1 MQLFSFNSTGACPA
15 CNGKGIIVSDMAFME
30 SIETECEVCHGTR
43 YNDEALSHK
52 YRGMTIA
59 EVMDMSIDEARE
71 FFDGQPFQP
80 QLEALSKVGLGYL
93 HLNQSMTTL
102 SGGELQRIKLADN
115 LYRKGELYIIDE
127 PTDGLH
133 LDDIQRLLALFN
145 EMTDRG
151 NTLILIEHS
160 LDVMKNADY
169 LIELGPEGG
178 ESGGRLL
185 YAGEPKGILASDG
198 SVTRKFL

>member
-1 MQLFSFNSTGACPA
+1 M
-15 CNGKGIIVSDMAFME
+15 
-30 SIETECEVCHGTR
+30 
-43 YNDEALSHK
+43 
-52 YRGMTIA
+52 
-59 EVMDMSIDEARE
+59 
-71 FFDGQPFQP
+71 
-80 QLEALSKVGLGYL
+80 
-93 HLNQSMTTL
+93 
-102 SGGELQRIKLADN
+102 KLADN

-169 LIELGPEGG
+169 LIELGPGGG
-178 ESGGRLL
+178 EAGGRLL
-185 YAGEPKGILASDG
+185 YAGEPRGVLECEG
-198 SVTRKFL
+198 SVTRRFLG

>member
-1 MQLFSFNSTGACPA
+1 
-15 CNGKGIIVSDMAFME
+15 
-30 SIETECEVCHGTR
+30 
-43 YNDEALSHK
+43 
-52 YRGMTIA
+52 
-59 EVMDMSIDEARE
+59 
-71 FFDGQPFQP
+71 
-80 QLEALSKVGLGYL
+80 
-93 HLNQSMTTL
+93 MTTL

-145 EMTDRG
+145 EMTERG

-169 LIELGPEGG
+169 LIELGPGGG

>member
-1 MQLFSFNSTGACPA
+1 MKKSLFFASVAMMLMLVSCGPNPEKSRVFLD
-15 CNGKGIIVSDMAFME
+15 KGIDYLYTSQ
-30 SIETECEVCHGTR
+30 
-43 YNDEALSHK
+43 
-52 YRGMTIA
+52 
-59 EVMDMSIDEARE
+59 IDEAIE

-93 HLNQSMTTL
+93 HMNQSMTTL

-133 LDDIQRLLALFN
+133 LDDIQRLMALFD

-160 LDVMKNADY
+160 LDMMKNADY
-169 LIELGPEGG
+169 LVELGPGG
-178 ESGGRLL
+178 GANGGHLL
-185 YAGEPKGILASDG
+185 YAGEPKGILACEA

>member
-1 MQLFSFNSTGACPA
+1 
-15 CNGKGIIVSDMAFME
+15 MAFRE
-30 SIETECEVCHGTR
+30 SIESVCDVCHGSR
-43 YNDEALSHK
+43 YNDEALSHRYQGK
-52 YRGMTIA
+52 TIA
-59 EVMDMSIDEARE
+59 EVMDLSIDEALS
-71 FFDGQPFQP
+71 FFQGQPFEP

-115 LYRKGELYIIDE
+115 LYHKGELYIIDE

-151 NTLILIEHS
+151 NTIILIEHN

-169 LIELGPEGG
+169 LIELGPGG
-178 ESGGRLL
+178 GDSGGHLL
-185 YAGEPKGILASDG
+185 YAGIPQGILNCES
-198 SVTRKFL
+198 SVTRKFLV